1 MGPPMSDSVETSKRV
16 VVDGRWD
23 GNIVPGRIDEMGRDV
38 FVREGGE
45 VTGCIYGMN
54 VRLEGPCAVERAVY
68 ASRELVLAPR
78 NGDIW
83 IHSSLGSRDLIHV
96 EPCSHRALIEGDV
109 SAANIHMQNAVIRGN
124 VLGDEIRLEGCTV
137 LGIVQAASVVVLNAT
152 TCLTV
157 DAPNLQFGAGC
168 GLLLPYARAQQ
179 RMEIA
184 EPVILWAAG
193 SEDNALGYQDIVE
206 RKGCKVLSGG
216 RRLTDYAQARRFV
229 DNIGKFLFSVTTA
242 ESIRDARAQ
251 GGYDA
256 SLLPAHLVRMLPE
269 VSR

>member
-1 MGPPMSDSVETSKRV
+1 MNESVETSKRV

-23 GNIVPGRIDEMGRDV
+23 GNVVPGRIDEMGRDV
-38 FVREGGE
+38 FVREGAE
-45 VTGCIYGMN
+45 VTGCVYGMN
-54 VRLEGPCAVERAVY
+54 VRLDGPCAVERAVY

-96 EPCSHRALIEGDV
+96 EPGAHRALVEGDV
-109 SAANIHMQNAVIRGN
+109 SANNIHLQNAVVRGN

-137 LGIVQAASVVVLNAT
+137 LGVVQASSVAELSAT

-157 DAPNLQFGAGC
+157 DAPDLKFSAGC

-179 RMEIA
+179 RMEIE

-193 SEDNALGYQDIVE
+193 TEDNALGYEDIVE
-206 RKGCKVLSGG
+206 RGGSKVLSGG
-216 RRLTDYAQARRFV
+216 RRLTDYAQARQFV
-229 DNIGKFLFSVTTA
+229 DNIGKFLFSITTA
-242 ESIRDARAQ
+242 ESIRDASVQ
-251 GGYDA
+251 GGFDA

-269 VSR
+269 VSQ